1 MDLLEG
7 KMIHQSPKPGPKT
20 SRTRPRTPSH
30 RWHAGH
36 GRGGRGC
43 ACFRSLKAPSW
54 QWKTG
59 ARFKDRIFPTLFGT
73 PQRSPNHLKLM
84 HRGEPNLP
92 GIRIQFV
99 ISDMLFDM
107 RSGINLFDLSSCFGN
122 TLHCITS
129 EKSVKAFA
137 GLQVNIGA
145 CLSFSWTC
153 TLYTCI
159 QLQGADVGEQRTVN
173 QSWQFC

>member
-36 GRGGRGC
+36 GRSGRGC
-43 ACFRSLKAPSW
+43 ACFRSLKGPKLTVKNRCPFWGSDFSHPFWDTPTQSEPLEADASW
-54 QWKTG
+54 WTKSAWDQ
-59 ARFKDRIFPTLFGT
+59 DPVC
-73 PQRSPNHLKLM
+73 
-84 HRGEPNLP
+84 NLWH
-92 GIRIQFV
+92 V
-99 ISDMLFDM
+99 VDM

-137 GLQVNIGA
+137 GCKWILELA
-145 CLSFSWTC
+145 
-153 TLYTCI
+153 
-159 QLQGADVGEQRTVN
+159 
-173 QSWQFC
+173 